1 MAEKRELW
9 VTYSSLVGTEEN
21 YEEHRRI
28 TCPAVK
34 FGELMGGNRK
44 LGAGL
49 TTSDT
54 GRAHCLLSP
63 TRVHVMTSVTSK
75 LL

>member
-1 MAEKRELW
+1 MAEKRLLW
-9 VTYSSLVGTEEN
+9 ISYNSLVGTEEN
-21 YEEHRRI
+21 YKEFRRI

-34 FGELMGGNRK
+34 FAELMGANRK

-63 TRVHVMTSVTSK
+63 TWGSHVPT
-75 LL
+75 